1 MLLLGIDWAEA
12 EHAVCLM
19 DAAGTVRRR
28 LRVPH
33 TAAGLR
39 RLRAAVAEQEAEAE
53 AVLVALERAHGLLV
67 EALLA
72 AGRVRAR

>member
-1 MLLLGIDWAEA
+1 MLLVGIDWAEA
-12 EHAVCLM
+12 EHAACLL
-19 DAAGTVRRR
+19 DPGGGVVRR

-39 RLRAAVAEQEAEAE
+39 RLREAIAAAEPDAG

-67 EALLA
+67 TW
-72 AGRVRAR
+72 G